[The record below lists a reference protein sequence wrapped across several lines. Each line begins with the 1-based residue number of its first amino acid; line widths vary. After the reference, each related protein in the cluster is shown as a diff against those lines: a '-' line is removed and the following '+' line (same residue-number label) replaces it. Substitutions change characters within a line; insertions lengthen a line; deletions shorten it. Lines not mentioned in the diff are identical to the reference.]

1 MENSPNN
8 DVSRIG
14 YVNTSGDNYDIYCAV
29 GNYLFATTA
38 RVQSTSNATVQLF
51 EAPETSDN
59 APSGYVDGTIAHY
72 YTSLLKPT
80 PSDIGAYT
88 KSKLTR
94 RLHRQLVTLQ
104 TLIKSIQ

>member
-1 MENSPNN
+1 MWAGFNFGLIDQACKTEIVLDRNGNPKGLNVVAWKNSPNN

-51 EAPETSDN
+51 EAQRHLT
-59 APSGYVDGTIAHY
+59 
-72 YTSLLKPT
+72 T
-80 PSDIGAYT
+80 PIW
-88 KSKLTR
+88 LC
-94 RLHRQLVTLQ
+94 
-104 TLIKSIQ
+104 

>member
-51 EAPETSDN
+51 EAQRHLTTLHL
-59 APSGYVDGTIAHY
+59 AMLMGQLLTI
-72 YTSLLKPT
+72 T
-80 PSDIGAYT
+80 
-88 KSKLTR
+88 
-94 RLHRQLVTLQ
+94 LV
-104 TLIKSIQ
+104 S